1 MARLE
6 VDVVILA
13 AIITIVI
20 VPEIIPRSNY
30 RSSVHCFD
38 RKQRVTVKTSPNPN
52 DGRTMVNLLYALHD
66 LSQYIA
72 TLTIASKSSGQAI
85 VAATGL
91 CQAIQQPL
99 QKADSFSETKAI
111 G

>member
-1 MARLE
+1 
-6 VDVVILA
+6 
-13 AIITIVI
+13 
-20 VPEIIPRSNY
+20 
-30 RSSVHCFD
+30 
-38 RKQRVTVKTSPNPN
+38 
-52 DGRTMVNLLYALHD
+52 MVNLLYALHD

-91 CQAIQQPL
+91 CQAIQPPL